1 MGAALSELADSNI
14 SLVNNVFIKQMVF
27 RGIGWTVM
35 THAHVY
41 DHQTL
46 LSVGALRVTVGAEV
60 TDYQAPTII
69 VVKAGLHHRME
80 SISDFTVAY
89 CIHAIN
95 GSACVDDAESLVMG
109 QSNAALTQL
118 A

>member
-1 MGAALSELADSNI
+1 MSELAESNI

-27 RGIGWTVM
+27 KAQGDVAL

-46 LSVGALRVTVGAEV
+46 LSVGILNVTVEGIA
-60 TDYQAPTII
+60 TIYQAPAII
-69 VVKAGLHHRME
+69 VIQAGKHHCLEAMQAG
-80 SISDFTVAY
+80 TVAY
-89 CIHAIN
+89 CIHALN
-95 GSACVDDAESLVMG
+95 GSECVDEAESLVLG
-109 QSNAALTQL
+109 VPNTALHHL